1 MRYHLIWKVFFLHK
15 IDNSVNSSIRRFDF
29 SDPDFLVIIP
39 TYNHPETLEYAVCS
53 VLNQSYK
60 NFRLVIICDG
70 VTQETRNITAKF
82 NDDSR
87 VTVLDFP
94 KSSRVGEE
102 YRDIAIRSFPSRY
115 VTYLG
120 DDDLFLADHLK
131 IMKEELLNYDFT
143 HPLPVYLTNEMQ
155 IRLFAKTNLREKY
168 WINWHIEGPPYKN
181 SISMTGVAHTRDIYF
196 CLNEGWTTTP
206 EKRWA
211 DHYMWCKFFS
221 LDGIRLSTSKFST
234 TIKSPQRLF
243 NSLERKQHLGYFYN
257 KLQEDSFTE
266 SWNEH
271 VRQVLDKTN

>member
-1 MRYHLIWKVFFLHK
+1 M
-15 IDNSVNSSIRRFDF
+15 NSSFRPSDF

-39 TYNHPETLEYAVCS
+39 TYNHPETLEYAVWS
-53 VLNQSYK
+53 VLNQSYE

-70 VTQETRNITAKF
+70 VTQETRDVTAKF
-82 NDDSR
+82 QDDSR

-102 YRDIAIRSFPSRY
+102 YRDFAIRNFPSRF

-120 DDDLFLADHLK
+120 DDDLFLPDHLK
-131 IMKEELLNYDFT
+131 VMKEELLNYDFS
-143 HPLPVYLTNEMQ
+143 HPLPVYLTKERQ
-155 IRLFAKTNLREKY
+155 VRLFARTNLSDLY
-168 WINWHIEGPPYKN
+168 WVNWHLEGPPYKN

-211 DHYMWCKFFS
+211 DHYMWCKFLS
-221 LDGIRLSTSKFST
+221 LDGIRLSTSKLST

-243 NSLERKQHLGYFYN
+243 NSPERKQHLEYFYN

-266 SWNEH
+266 SWNEN